1 MPSIVGTWRLVRA
14 VARDGSGATLAR
26 ALWRQGHRP
35 GHVYRG
41 RTDAVD
47 GVRRPHDDKT
57 GYRGLTDPSIN
68 PDQDQSHHDL
78 QNRIATIFA
87 GAHVKPNFAKPGGIT
102 HVNILRTIEAI
113 YGLPKSGAQQPNA
126 LRAGISDDATV
137 ADVFAPVQ

>member
-1 MPSIVGTWRLVRA
+1 
-14 VARDGSGATLAR
+14 
-26 ALWRQGHRP
+26 
-35 GHVYRG
+35 
-41 RTDAVD
+41 
-47 GVRRPHDDKT
+47 VRRPHDDKT

-113 YGLPKSGAQQPNA
+113 YGLPKSVLSNPMRCAPASATMPLWPMCSRRCSSGAPA
-126 LRAGISDDATV
+126 IRLLA
-137 ADVFAPVQ
+137 